1 MRSVHVIVDGR
12 VQGVGYRYSL
22 RAAAIDACVSGWVRN
37 RADGSVEAVLEGPD
51 AAVDEVLA
59 WMTQGPPGA
68 HVDRSRVTETETEP
82 TGASAFEVRETA

>member
-22 RAAAIDACVSGWVRN
+22 RAAARDARVSGWVRN

-68 HVDRSRVTETETEP
+68 RVDRSRVTETEP